1 MTWKG
6 LLALAAGLAL
16 MVASGCGHGSA
27 PAPGAETSA
36 PAAPSAPVS
45 LNKAD
50 YPVFPDADAG
60 ADPSVPAEQGGKG
73 FTGKGW
79 ETNTN
84 FDLIGDPRAVKGGM
98 LREWTIDFPGTLR
111 MAGPEWNTTV
121 NYEIFPMVYETL
133 LGLNPTTLEWI
144 PSLASHWQISPDKL
158 TYRFRLN
165 PNARFSDGTPVTA
178 EDVVA
183 SWSFYTDKTLQDLYF
198 YTQFNKLEKPVAES
212 KYIVRIKAKELG
224 WRNFEIA
231 AGILIFPAHILK
243 TLDGAAYLKDY
254 NFKLLPGTGP
264 YIVNESGIQKGK
276 SITITRRKDYW
287 AENYRA
293 NIGTNNFDRIE
304 ITVVRDENLAFEMF
318 KKGDL
323 DYFEFAR
330 AKTWVE
336 DTNTDSF
343 QRGLLL
349 KKKVFN
355 SYPASVATFAF
366 NTRRAPWDDIRVRTA
381 MALLLNRQ
389 LLIQKL
395 FYNEYIPTNSYYP
408 GTAYENPNNPK
419 NLYNPE
425 QASKLLAEAGWKDR
439 DSQGRLT
446 KNGQPLQVELLYA
459 NQQSETYLTT
469 YQEDLRKLG
478 ITLNLRLVT
487 FETLVKLLDQRQ
499 FDMLAVGWGAGS
511 VFPDPKPEYHS
522 STADVPNT
530 NNISGFKDKRIDDI
544 CDQYDAEPDP
554 HKRALLLQKL
564 DDILTSLHHDIL
576 TWYSPADRI
585 AYWNKFGMPKG
596 TLASVGEAVTSPLAP
611 GVEQLWWIDPDRSQK
626 LARAM
631 RDSSTKLDI
640 PPVEDHYWQDYAKAH
655 PLTEV
660 QPKAQ

>member
-1 MTWKG
+1 MAQ
-6 LLALAAGLAL
+6 LRD
-16 MVASGCGHGSA
+16 CGG
-27 PAPGAETSA
+27 
-36 PAAPSAPVS
+36 
-45 LNKAD
+45 
-50 YPVFPDADAG
+50 
-60 ADPSVPAEQGGKG
+60 
-73 FTGKGW
+73 
-79 ETNTN
+79 
-84 FDLIGDPRAVKGGM
+84 DLV
-98 LREWTIDFPGTLR
+98 
-111 MAGPEWNTTV
+111 
-121 NYEIFPMVYETL
+121 
-133 LGLNPTTLEWI
+133 
-144 PSLASHWQISPDKL
+144 
-158 TYRFRLN
+158 
-165 PNARFSDGTPVTA
+165 
-178 EDVVA
+178 
-183 SWSFYTDKTLQDLYF
+183 
-198 YTQFNKLEKPVAES
+198 
-212 KYIVRIKAKELG
+212 
-224 WRNFEIA
+224 
-231 AGILIFPAHILK
+231 FPAHILK
-243 TLDGAAYLKDY
+243 TVDGAAYLKDY

-287 AENYRA
+287 AGNYRA
-293 NIGTNNFDRIE
+293 NIGMNNFDRIE

-323 DYFEFAR
+323 DYFEFSR

-355 SYPASVATFAF
+355 DYPASVATFAF

-381 MALLLNRQ
+381 MSLLLNRQ

-408 GTAYENPNNPK
+408 GTAYENPKDPK
-419 NLYNPE
+419 NLYDPE

-478 ITLNLRLVT
+478 ISLNLRLVT

-499 FDMLAVGWGAGS
+499 FDMLAIGWGAGS
-511 VFPDPKPEYHS
+511 VFPDPRPEYHS

-554 HKRALLLQKL
+554 HKRAMLLQKL

-585 AYWNKFGMPKG
+585 AYWNKFGVPKG

-611 GVEQLWWIDPDRSQK
+611 GVEQLWWIDPGQSQK
-626 LARAM
+626 LAAAM
-631 RDSSTKLDI
+631 RDSSAKLDI

-655 PLTEV
+655 PVTEV